1 MTMKVSKRDVTI
13 LLIALG
19 AILAFC
25 VFQFYFRKAM
35 DEKKSIE
42 EENKKLQERL
52 DKFNNIDENKLLAE
66 MQTNSDDLAT
76 RSEGYPSAYR
86 YEDLIMYLNEWQI
99 LPYEEMY
106 YFPQYTITETIYE
119 ESASGVL
126 NWDAA
131 GKKEVEASYW
141 FGKSTIDAQYGSSSY
156 KAFKDMINK
165 IYLDPAPKTIRSVTA
180 QMDRA
185 SGIGQG
191 IVSGNIIIDFQ
202 NIQNGSNTYTPVEIT
217 GVPTSVEN
225 IFGPTFTPTPTA
237 TPTPRPT
244 RRAED

>member
-35 DEKKSIE
+35 DEKKSVE

-52 DKFNNIDENKLLAE
+52 DKFNNVDQNKLLAE
-66 MQTNSDDLAT
+66 MASRTESLQE
-76 RSEGYPSAYR
+76 RSKDYPSAYR

-106 YFPQYTITETIYE
+106 NFPLYTITETMLTE
-119 ESASGVL
+119 NAGGVL
-126 NWDAA
+126 DWDVAS
-131 GKKEVEASYW
+131 KSEVSASYW
-141 FGKSTIDAQYGSSSY
+141 FGKATIDATYGLNSY

-165 IYLDPAPKTIRSVTA
+165 IYLDKAPKTIQSITA
-180 QMDRA
+180 IMNA
-185 SGIGQG
+185 ENGYIGG
-191 IVSGNIIIDFQ
+191 SIIIDFL
-202 NIQNGSNTYTPVEIT
+202 NIQNGSNTYTPVTIT
-217 GVPTSVEN
+217 GVPTSVTN
-225 IFGPTFTPTPTA
+225 IFGPTNTPTPTPS
-237 TPTPRPT
+237 PTPRPNQRHT
-244 RRAED
+244 ED